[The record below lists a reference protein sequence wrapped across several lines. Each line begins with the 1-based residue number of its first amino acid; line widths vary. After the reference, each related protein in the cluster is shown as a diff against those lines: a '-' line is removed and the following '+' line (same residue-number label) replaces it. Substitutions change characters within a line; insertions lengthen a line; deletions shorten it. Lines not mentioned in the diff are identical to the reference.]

1 MTFSRTV
8 LTTVILV
15 VVSIGLGT
23 QSAAA
28 HVRRHQEV
36 VSAKRAAETHK
47 FASSSDQGS
56 RGAHLGRLHGRQSP
70 EETSLVRISHV
81 HNQTLAR
88 NADFDE
94 RRGHRHAALCETV
107 TEHHESVVH
116 CRGGN
121 D

>member
-1 MTFSRTV
+1 MTFSRTA
-8 LTTVILV
+8 LITATLV
-15 VVSIGLGT
+15 VASIGLGT

-28 HVRRHQEV
+28 HVRHHHQG
-36 VSAKRAAETHK
+36 VSAKKAPRTQDVAWSSQALRGTH
-47 FASSSDQGS
+47 S
-56 RGAHLGRLHGRQSP
+56 GRLHGRQSP
-70 EETSLVRISHV
+70 EEPALVRISHI
-81 HNQTLAR
+81 HNQALAR